1 MVKGKTTTTIN
12 WKNLEELDK
21 AAEEAGGYVDPYP
34 KEMRL
39 DIRKMIKYCE
49 EKGIEPLDLTLREY
63 NGFIIAD

>member
-1 MVKGKTTTTIN
+1 MIKRKTNIIN
-12 WKNLEELDK
+12 WNDLEELDK

-63 NGFIIAD
+63 NGFIITE

>member
-1 MVKGKTTTTIN
+1 MYSNIN
-12 WKNLEELDK
+12 WIALDELDK

-39 DIRKMIKYCE
+39 DVRKMIEYCE

-63 NGFIIAD
+63 NNFVIAQ

>member
-1 MVKGKTTTTIN
+1 MQKRQAIAIDWDT
-12 WKNLEELDK
+12 LDELDK

-34 KEMRL
+34 REMRL

-63 NGFIIAD
+63 NGFIIVE